1 MSNQQNIDIFFQNFL
16 HRVEAVNERLPGII
30 GTEVINSALDN
41 FKDESFFGE
50 KWPARKDKKKNT
62 RKLLVKTGQLQ
73 RSPRIVRSQPGLV
86 RVGSD
91 VAYAAVHNNGE
102 EINRA
107 ARSETFI
114 RNRHKTGKKGKMF
127 GGMGAFSKGTTPGQG
142 QTYKAYSYSMPTRKF
157 LGSHPKLK
165 VKLEQIIKD
174 EFITELKSI

>member
-1 MSNQQNIDIFFQNFL
+1 MSNQQNIDAFFQNFL
-16 HRVEAVNERLPGII
+16 RKVEAVNQRLPDIV
-30 GTEVINSALDN
+30 GTEVINSTLDN
-41 FKDESFFGE
+41 FKDEAFFGE
-50 KWPARKDKKKNT
+50 KWPARKDKKNK
-62 RKLLVKTGQLQ
+62 RKLLVKSGALQ
-73 RSPRIVRSQPGLV
+73 RSPRVVRSQPGLV
-86 RVGSD
+86 SFGSD
-91 VAYAAVHNNGE
+91 LPYASIHNNGG

-114 RNRHKTGKKGKMF
+114 RNRYKTGKKGKMF

-142 QTYKAYSYSMPTRKF
+142 QTYKASSYNMPMRKF